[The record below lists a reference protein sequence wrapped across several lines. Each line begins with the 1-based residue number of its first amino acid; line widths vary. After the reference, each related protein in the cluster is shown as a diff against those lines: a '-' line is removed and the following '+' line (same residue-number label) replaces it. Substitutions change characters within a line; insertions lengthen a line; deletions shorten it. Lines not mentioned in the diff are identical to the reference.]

1 MELKGFVFLFVNYL
15 KLKLFGWFFRLL
27 VNVVN
32 NIVLLLIESVLFIF
46 SQVSFFCDVFLLIV
60 ENSFV
65 I

>member
-46 SQVSFFCDVFLLIV
+46 S
-60 ENSFV
+60 
-65 I
+65 